1 MSEKNNCLL
10 CGAELIYYNSSK
22 NVVCEY
28 CKKTFESVVACKN
41 NHYVCDDCH
50 RNAGEEIIKK
60 ICIETTEKNPF
71 IIAEKLM
78 KNPSIHMHGPEHHFL
93 VPAVL
98 LTAYYNTKGLFDE
111 KEKKIS
117 IAQKRA
123 QQIYGGFCGTHG
135 VCGAAIGTG
144 IFISIISQATSLS
157 KEEWH
162 LSNLVTAISLK
173 KIADYGGPRCCKR
186 NTFLALFTAIDFL
199 EENFHLSIPHTKDI
213 SCIFTRYNNEC
224 IHEKCP
230 YFPSNHR

>member
-111 KEKKIS
+111 KEKKFLLLRKEHS
-117 IAQKRA
+117 KYMADSVVHMVYVEQLLER
-123 QQIYGGFCGTHG
+123 GFLL
-135 VCGAAIGTG
+135 A
-144 IFISIISQATSLS
+144 S
-157 KEEWH
+157 
-162 LSNLVTAISLK
+162 SLK
-173 KIADYGGPRCCKR
+173 
-186 NTFLALFTAIDFL
+186 LL
-199 EENFHLSIPHTKDI
+199 
-213 SCIFTRYNNEC
+213 RYQRKNG
-224 IHEKCP
+224 I
-230 YFPSNHR
+230 